1 MKAITTGF
9 LLFFALSSLL
19 IAHFPYS
26 SLFLSLG
33 GMDAAVII
41 ALLEFLQSKN
51 S

>member
-1 MKAITTGF
+1 MKAITAF
-9 LLFFALSSLL
+9 FILLFALPSLL

-26 SLFLSLG
+26 SLFLALG